1 MGYETLL
8 VDGIDSKIVTVTL
21 NRPEQLNALTTR
33 MTDELRELAGEL
45 HAKKPRAVVL
55 TGSGRGFCAGADL
68 VDTPFLSTNDPH
80 AFLLESMGSHFNPMV
95 EALTTLPCPLVVAVN
110 GVAAGGGAS
119 LALLGD
125 IVVAARSSYFV
136 QVFAPKLGLV
146 PDLGST
152 WTLPRLVGP
161 ARARGLA
168 LLGDR
173 LDAETAAAWG
183 LVWKTVDDAEL
194 LPTAT
199 AIAQKLADGPTHA
212 FVATSRAMDR
222 AYDRTL
228 PEAIEHE
235 RQTQAKMAM
244 HADFAEA
251 ITAFREKRAPNFG
264 K

>member
-8 VDGIDSKIVTVTL
+8 IDGIDSPVVTVTL
-21 NRPEQLNALTTR
+21 NRPKQLNALTTR
-33 MTDELRELAGEL
+33 MADELREVAAEL
-45 HAKKPRAVVL
+45 HAKKPRAVIL
-55 TGSGRGFCAGADL
+55 TGAGRGFCAGADL
-68 VDTPFLSTNDPH
+68 VETPFLSTKDPE
-80 AFLLESMGSHFNPMV
+80 AFLLESMGTHFNPMV
-95 EALTTLPCPLVVAVN
+95 EALTTLPCPLVVGVN

-146 PDLGST
+146 PDLGAT

-168 LLGDR
+168 LLGDK
-173 LDAETAAAWG
+173 LDAETAAEWG

-194 LPTAT
+194 LPTVQ
-199 AIAQKLADGPTHA
+199 AIATKLADGPTHA
-212 FVATSRAMDR
+212 FVAASRAMDR

-228 PEAIEHE
+228 TQAIEHE
-235 RQTQAKMAM
+235 RQTQGKMAL

-251 ITAFREKRAPNFG
+251 ITAFREKRAPQFG